1 MVESWL
7 HTKNRFTTGKETTIV
22 VAMIVI
28 LYTGR
33 RWFVT
38 VGWERN
44 GKLGGHP
51 WEDGGSLLS
60 CLVVATLRKIPRSIS
75 RRQRLLYMWAARC
88 DGMSLDHQC
97 HEETFGVLGLSNSVQ
112 FASMHCDKVNCL
124 IAIMLCRVNG
134 VCQNSCQVSPINLAT
149 ACSF

>member
-1 MVESWL
+1 M
-7 HTKNRFTTGKETTIV
+7 KNRFTTEKETTIV

-38 VGWERN
+38 VGWEWN

-51 WEDGGSLLS
+51 WEDRGSLLS
-60 CLVVATLRKIPRSIS
+60 RLVVATLRKIPWSIP
-75 RRQRLLYMWAARC
+75 RRRRLLCMWAARC
-88 DGMSLDHQC
+88 AGMSLDHQC
-97 HEETFGVLGLSNSVQ
+97 HEETFGVLGFSNSVQ
-112 FASMHCDKVNCL
+112 FASMHCAKVDCS
-124 IAIMLCRVNG
+124 IAIMLCGVNG